1 MGQEVPSL
9 GTRAATYAR
18 LGLTNLIRVAA
29 HRLLV
34 KARVYK
40 HLLPVAP
47 RLRGP
52 FFDWSASVAGSPSE
66 IDNRAW
72 IADGERVL
80 GGELPV
86 FSHEWKRLGFPPS
99 WRRSVTADVELPAA
113 QPHWSQV
120 PVFSLPGGDIKGYW
134 ESSRFDGLLILAL
147 AWVTSRDARFSA
159 GIEAWLD
166 SWCAENPANY
176 GVQWNCGQE
185 ASLRLMHVLTVVLLL
200 DRWGG
205 VRALGGLRA
214 LVAQHCARI
223 APTLMYAVGQDNNH
237 GTSEAAA
244 LFAGGAFLESTGGA
258 PGSCT
263 WRATGR
269 RLLRERV
276 LRLVMPDGSFSQHS
290 TNYHRLMLDTCSM
303 AEYFRRA
310 WAQPEFDAQ
319 FVVRCRA
326 ATAWLEAFIDPVSGD
341 VPNLGANDGARIFVL
356 HRRPYRDFRPS
367 VQLAAEMFE
376 GRTAFDPAQQGETL
390 RWLGVVQEPLG
401 ESARG
406 ESRLWPD
413 GGYAKL
419 TRGDTWLL
427 LRLPRYRFRPSHS
440 DALHLDLWRHGVN
453 VLRDGGSYSYN
464 AGGKWPEYFS
474 GVASHN
480 TIEFDGHDQMPR
492 ISRFLF
498 GAWLHCAEPDFDA
511 ERGQVMGAYT
521 NSRGVRHERAVRLA
535 DDRCVVTDTISG
547 FAEHA
552 VLRWRLPAGTPC
564 VLHGDTWHC
573 GALRVRVASSMPVLR
588 REVTDG
594 WESLYYFTQSQLPVI
609 ELEFGQAGTITTEI
623 SWEDMYS

>member
-1 MGQEVPSL
+1 
-9 GTRAATYAR
+9 
-18 LGLTNLIRVAA
+18 
-29 HRLLV
+29 LLV
-34 KARVYK
+34 KTRVYA

-47 RLRGP
+47 PVRGP
-52 FFDWSASVAGSPSE
+52 FFEWSASVAGSPSG
-66 IDNRAW
+66 IDTRAW

-86 FSHEWKRLGFPPS
+86 FSHEWKQLGFPPS
-99 WRRSVTADVELPAA
+99 WRRSATADVELPEA

-120 PVFSLPGGDIKGYW
+120 PVFDLPGGDIKGYW
-134 ESSRFDGLLILAL
+134 ESSRFDGLLILTL
-147 AWVTSRDARFSA
+147 AWIASRETRFSA

-166 SWCAENPANY
+166 SWAAENPANH

-185 ASLRLMHVLTVVLLL
+185 ASLRLMHILTVVLLL
-200 DRWGG
+200 SRWGG
-205 VRALGGLRA
+205 VLARDGLRA
-214 LVAQHCARI
+214 LVAQHCARV
-223 APTLMYAVGQDNNH
+223 ASTLMYAVGQDNNH

-258 PGSCT
+258 PGASI
-263 WRATGR
+263 WSETGR

-303 AEYFRRA
+303 AEFFRRTWSQVA
-310 WAQPEFDAQ
+310 FDPQ
-319 FVVRCRA
+319 FIARCRA
-326 ATAWLEAFIDPVSGD
+326 ATAWLEALIDPVGGD
-341 VPNLGANDGARIFVL
+341 TPNLGANDGARMFVL

-367 VQLAAEMFE
+367 VQLAAEMFD
-376 GRTAFDPAQQGETL
+376 GRTAFDPAQQGEPL
-390 RWLGVVQEPLG
+390 RWLGIVQRPLV
-401 ESARG
+401 ESLRG

-419 TRGDTWLL
+419 ARGHTWLL

-464 AGGKWPEYFS
+464 ADGKWLEYFS

-480 TIEFDGHDQMPR
+480 TIEFDGRDQMPR

-498 GAWLHCAEPDFDA
+498 GAWLHSGGPSFDA
-511 ERGQVMGAYT
+511 TRGEVTSAYT
-521 NSRGVRHERAVRLA
+521 DSRGASHERVVRLT
-535 DDRCVVTDTISG
+535 DDHCAVTDKIAG
-547 FAEHA
+547 FARHA
-552 VLRWRLPAGTPC
+552 VLRWRLPPGTPC
-564 VLHGDTWHC
+564 ELRGDTWHC
-573 GALRVRVASSMPVLR
+573 GALRVRVVSSMPVLR

-594 WESLYYFTQSQLPVI
+594 WESLHYFTRSQIPVI
-609 ELEFGQAGTITTEI
+609 ELEFGQAGTISTEF
-623 SWEDMYS
+623 SWEDTHS